1 MEIKT
6 KKVVESVTFSED
18 EVQFMKNLADA
29 MEEECGNHFSCE
41 TCPFAER
48 SYDVC
53 EQFIDTLRCFATAG
67 RLEP

>member
-41 TCPFAER
+41 SCPFEGR
-48 SYDVC
+48 NHEC
-53 EQFIDTLRCFATAG
+53 QEFMDTLRFFADVK
-67 RLEP
+67 RLEL